1 MNKKKAHNN
10 RGSRPLLRKC
20 EFAVNSASIYKEKS
34 TMKNAKVSNK
44 NTKVSES
51 RKNKIDD
58 MAKDQ
63 AVRILETSKSSVSTV
78 KTVANAIK
86 MECHNKNEQR
96 LALQLLWVR
105 ISNSLLEEFNVDSIG
120 ALKLSKGK
128 NLYYSTN
135 KMVSEVKVEL
145 GLRAKK
151 KNSKKKPT
159 TIEGFLD
166 GISDLIEREE
176 NPVKPT
182 IKEIKKAESVL
193 AIMKDSLNK

>member
-1 MNKKKAHNN
+1 MNKKNSTYN
-10 RGSRPLLRKC
+10 RRSQPLSGKC
-20 EFAVNSASIYKEKS
+20 GFAVNPASIYKEKS

-145 GLRAKK
+145 GLRTKK
-151 KNSKKKPT
+151 KNTAKKPT
-159 TIEGFLD
+159 TIEGYLD
-166 GISDLIEREE
+166 AISDLIERAE
-176 NPVKPT
+176 NPVMPT
-182 IKEIKKAESVL
+182 LKEIKKAETVF
-193 AIMKDSLNK
+193 AIMKKSVTK

>member
-10 RGSRPLLRKC
+10 RRSKPLSRKC
-20 EFAVNSASIYKEKS
+20 VSAVETASIYKGKS
-34 TMKNAKVSNK
+34 TMKNAKISK
-44 NTKVSES
+44 NRET
-51 RKNKIDD
+51 KIDA

-63 AVRILETSKSSVSTV
+63 ATRILETSKTSVGTV

-96 LALQLLWVR
+96 LALKLLWVR

-128 NLYYSTN
+128 SLYYSTN

-145 GLRAKK
+145 GLRTKK

-159 TIEGFLD
+159 TIEAHLD
-166 GISDLIEREE
+166 GISELIEREE
-176 NPVKPT
+176 NPLKAT
-182 IKEIKKAESVL
+182 LKEIKKCEQIL
-193 AIMKDSLNK
+193 AIMKESVTK